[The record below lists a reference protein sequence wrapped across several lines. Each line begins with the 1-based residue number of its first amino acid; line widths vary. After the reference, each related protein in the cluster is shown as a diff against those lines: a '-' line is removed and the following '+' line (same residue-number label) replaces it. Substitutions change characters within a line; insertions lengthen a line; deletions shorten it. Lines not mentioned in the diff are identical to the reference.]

1 MTAAVVVLRAAL
13 TVRELRVLHELVEAP
28 AYKIVAQRMQITVP
42 GVRFHI
48 ANIVR
53 KLPDDWFPSSATKDR
68 VVFYAQ
74 RQHALAQ
81 LGTAR
86 ENAA

>member
-1 MTAAVVVLRAAL
+1 
-13 TVRELRVLHELVEAP
+13 
-28 AYKIVAQRMQITVP
+28 MQITVP

-53 KLPDDWFPSSATKDR
+53 KLPDDWFPASATKDR

-81 LGTAR
+81 LGQAR